1 MANSGVRLL
10 VTLRD
15 YLKDLF
21 NLSEGKERDEITI
34 QEIKKGVEFKG
45 TNLWILIFAIF
56 IASIGLN
63 VNSAAVIIGA
73 MLISPL
79 MGPIMG
85 IGMGAGINDFELIKK
100 AIKNLGVAVMIS
112 VLTSA
117 LYFFITPLHE
127 AQSELLARTQ
137 PTLWDVLIALFGG
150 LSGIVAGSRREKS
163 NAIPG
168 VAIATALMPPLC
180 TAGYGLANG
189 NWYYFAGAFYLFFIN
204 SVFISVST
212 FLIVRFLKYPIKQY
226 ENAATE
232 KRVKTLIWLFV
243 LITAIPSIYLAYN
256 LVRKTIFEQNAR
268 NFVKTEFHFD
278 DTQVISESFSFEN
291 NKGVIDVTLYGRPIT
306 AEEIADIEKDLA
318 HFNLAGAELKIR
330 QGYKEESDAVEK
342 AEFEKMSEELKVDL
356 LKDIYDKNE
365 EIIKSKDDKISILE
379 NQLVKYQLKRYP
391 VNDIK
396 AELAV
401 QYPAISNLSIGDM
414 INDEQDTL
422 CYAILDFKRLP
433 YRKDQ
438 QKIRDW
444 LDIRL
449 KSDSLIVVIK

>member
-1 MANSGVRLL
+1 MSNSGVRLL
-10 VTLRD
+10 VSLKN
-15 YLKDLF
+15 YLKELF

-63 VNSAAVIIGA
+63 VNSAAVVIGA

-85 IGMGAGINDFELIKK
+85 VGMGAAINDFELIKK
-100 AIKNLGVAVMIS
+100 AFKNLGVAVLIS

-212 FLIVRFLKYPIKQY
+212 FVIVRFLKYPRKHY
-226 ENAATE
+226 ESEVTE
-232 KRVKTLIWLFV
+232 RRVKTLIWIFV
-243 LITAIPSIYLAYN
+243 FITAVPSIYLAYN

-268 NFVKTEFHFD
+268 NFVNTEFHFD
-278 DTQVISESFSFEN
+278 DTQVISENFSFDN
-291 NKGVIDVTLYGRPIT
+291 NKATIDVTLYGRPLSE
-306 AEEIADIEKDLA
+306 EEIADIEKDLA

-330 QGYKEESDAVEK
+330 QGYKEETDAVEK
-342 AEFEKMSEELKVDL
+342 AEFEKMSEALKVDL
-356 LKDIYDKNE
+356 LKDIYEKNE
-365 EIIKSKDDKISILE
+365 EIIKSKDDKIIILE
-379 NQLVKYQLKRYP
+379 NQIRKFQSKVYP
-391 VNDIK
+391 VADIK
-396 AELAV
+396 AELEI
-401 QYPAISNLSIGDM
+401 QYPTLENISMGDM
-414 INDEQDTL
+414 INNDQDTL
-422 CYAILDFKRLP
+422 CYAVLDFKKIP
-433 YRKDQ
+433 YRSDQ
-438 QKIRDW
+438 KKIRDW
-444 LDIRL
+444 LNVRT
-449 KSDSLIVVIK
+449 KADSLIVVIQ

>member
-1 MANSGVRLL
+1 MSNPGLRLL

-34 QEIKKGVEFKG
+34 EEVRKGVVFKG
-45 TNLWILIFAIF
+45 TNLWILIFAIL

-63 VNSAAVIIGA
+63 VNSTAVIIGA

-85 IGMGAGINDFELIKK
+85 IGMGAGINDINLIKK
-100 AIKNLGVAVMIS
+100 ALKNLGVAVLIS

-127 AQSELLARTQ
+127 AQSELLARTS

-180 TAGYGLANG
+180 TAGYGIANG

-212 FLIVRFLKYPIKQY
+212 FLIVRFLNYPKKQY
-226 ENAATE
+226 ESVASGR
-232 KRVKTLIWLFV
+232 RVKAWIWFFV
-243 LITAIPSIYLAYN
+243 VVTAVPSIYLAYN
-256 LVRKTIFEQNAR
+256 LVKKSIFEQNAH
-268 NFVKTEFHFD
+268 NFVTTEFQFE
-278 DTQVISESFSFEN
+278 DTQVISQNFSM
-291 NKGVIDVTLYGRPIT
+291 KAGQPIIDVTLYGRPLSQI
-306 AEEIADIEKDLA
+306 EIDGIKEDLA
-318 HFNLAGAELKIR
+318 YFNLQGAELKIR
-330 QGYKEESDAVEK
+330 QGYKEESVERD
-342 AEFEKMSEELKVDL
+342 EFEKMSQELKTNL

-365 EIIKSKDDKISILE
+365 EVIKSKDDKIQILE
-379 NQLVKYQLKRYP
+379 NQLFKYQSKRYP
-391 VNDIK
+391 VADIK
-396 AELAV
+396 AELAI
-401 QYPAISNLSIGDM
+401 QYPTIQNISIGDM
-414 INDEQDTL
+414 VNDQQDTL
-422 CYAILDFKRLP
+422 CYAVLDFKKIP
-433 YRKDQ
+433 YRKDRN
-438 QKIRDW
+438 KIREW
-444 LDIRL
+444 LDIRV
-449 KSDSLIVVIK
+449 KADSLIVVIQ

>member
-1 MANSGVRLL
+1 MSQSGLKLFV
-10 VTLRD
+10 
-15 YLKDLF
+15 YLKDYLSQLF

-34 QEIKKGVEFKG
+34 AEITKGVEFKG

-63 VNSAAVIIGA
+63 VNSTAVIIGA

-85 IGMGAGINDFELIKK
+85 IGMGAGINDFDLIKK
-100 AIKNLGVAVMIS
+100 AIKNLGVAVTIS

-127 AQSELLARTQ
+127 AQSELLARTT

-150 LSGIVAGSRREKS
+150 LAGIIAGSRKEKS

-212 FLIVRFLKYPIKQY
+212 FLIVRFLKYPKKKF
-226 ENAATE
+226 ESEVTE
-232 KRVKTLIWLFV
+232 LRVKTSIWIFV
-243 LITAIPSIYLAYN
+243 LLTIAPSIYLAYN

-268 NFVKTEFHFD
+268 NFVKNEFRFE
-278 DTQVISESFSFEN
+278 DTQVINQIFTLNGDSATIE
-291 NKGVIDVTLYGRPIT
+291 ITLYGRPLT
-306 AEEIADIEKDLA
+306 ETEIGDIEKDLD
-318 HFNLAGAELKIR
+318 HFNLRGAFLKIR
-330 QGYKEESDAVEK
+330 QGYKEDNSADL
-342 AEFEKMSEELKVDL
+342 AEFEEKMAQSLKADL

-365 EIIKSKDDKISILE
+365 QIIESKDDLIKVLE
-379 NQLVKYQLKRYP
+379 ERLLFYETKKYP
-391 VNDIK
+391 VADIR
-396 AELAV
+396 AELAI
-401 QYPAISNLSIGDM
+401 QYPMLENLSMGDM
-414 INDEQDTL
+414 VNSNQDTL
-422 CYAILDFKRLP
+422 CYAVLDFKRKP
-433 YRKDQ
+433 YLKDQ
-438 QKIRDW
+438 QKIREW
-444 LDIRL
+444 LTLRT
-449 KSDSLIVVIK
+449 KADSLIVVID